1 MWRIVFYV
9 NAWTVSLFL
18 TVVAAAAVGLGVW
31 RRPSPRRQRRAARA
45 LWWACLVAALAA
57 TVIPDRPIG
66 SGVPYVAMIPG
77 EGLWGSAAD
86 YMYASER
93 HMILVLQIANAAMF
107 VPLGLFAYAAARRPS
122 SPMIVLGCFAL
133 SVTIEVVQLVMNAG
147 RVVDI
152 DDVIFNTAGGLVGC
166 LLAKAAWTVTGRGA
180 ETDVRRHAGRAH
192 PLRAWLLDQFRG

>member
-9 NAWTVSLFL
+9 NVWTVSLFL
-18 TVVAAAAVGLGVW
+18 VVVAVVAVGLGVW
-31 RRPSPRRQRRAARA
+31 RRTSPRRQRRVARVLWVVCLA
-45 LWWACLVAALAA
+45 LVLAA

-93 HMILVLQIANAAMF
+93 HMILVLQVANAAMF
-107 VPLGLFAYAAARRPS
+107 VPLGLFAYTAARRPS
-122 SPMIVLGCFAL
+122 LPGIVLGCLAL
-133 SVTIEVVQLVMNAG
+133 SVMIEAVQLVMNAG
-147 RVVDI
+147 RVVDV
-152 DDVIFNTAGGLVGC
+152 DDVIFNTLGGLVGC
-166 LLAKAAWTVTGRGA
+166 LLAKAAWAVTGRGA
-180 ETDVRRHAGRAH
+180 EKDVRRHAGQAH

>member
-31 RRPSPRRQRRAARA
+31 RRTSPGRQRRVARV
-45 LWWACLVAALAA
+45 LWVACLVAALAA

-86 YMYASER
+86 YMFASER
-93 HMILVLQIANAAMF
+93 RMILALQIANAAMF

-122 SPMIVLGCFAL
+122 ALGIVLGCLAL
-133 SVTIEVVQLVMNAG
+133 SVTIEAVQLVMNAG

-166 LLAKAAWTVTGRGA
+166 LLARVAWAVTGRGA
-180 ETDVRRHAGRAH
+180 EKDVGRHAGQARSV
-192 PLRAWLLDQFRG
+192 RMWLLDQFRG